1 MTLCAVRWPLLARL
15 ALVAMTTDAS
25 LSTSGGAG
33 PMIDSLKVLLHLA
46 VFFLTLAALWGILL
60 LFVAFVLLPFVTV

>member
-25 LSTSGGAG
+25 LSTSGGVG
-33 PMIDSLKVLLHLA
+33 PMTDSLKVLLHLVA
-46 VFFLTLAALWGILL
+46 FLGILAALWGILC